1 MATKITGTYTPSTST
16 TPTFGTSSAA
26 NTALQNAI
34 NAVSP
39 TKISVDAKYGPQ
51 TQSALQSLTSQ
62 GYTYTNGAFTKPTT
76 GSNIVSSSAPV
87 VKEEKKITDDVNSLT
102 VPNVSEENAKVASE
116 KAIKII
122 EDRMAELKTQGE
134 ADIAGIGAAF
144 DEARGRAEGEQKKEK
159 ATTNVA
165 LFRAGGYLGTQA
177 SGVGVLNNL
186 AQTHRTE
193 IASLEA
199 KKAAAIQEAKNA
211 TSSKMFELAMKKV
224 DEVKDLDKEI
234 NTRRNKF
241 FDQTIQLS
249 QENRQKQAAE
259 IDKIEK
265 IGPTILESIAGL
277 DEAEARDFIFSAA
290 TDLNMDPNLLMGEV
304 NTLVAKKNEEATK
317 QVYSLAQ
324 KYPSAGIVSTD
335 TFEGAQQKVRNSR
348 EYRVDIAKAEADL
361 ANTNALINA
370 RVKDEAIDYS
380 DPILKTYSDTTGE
393 IVSSPSKARAV
404 IGYADSILGGKEVVA
419 DDTKTLTENQ
429 IKSTDA
435 NKLVQDA
442 FIKFK
447 GKDSELSDA
456 TVWSWLSSPEAQAMN
471 DEAKKQEI
479 MANGKNPEDFGIY

>member
-234 NTRRNKF
+234 KELGKNVTSVQPSV
-241 FDQTIQLS
+241 DQ
-249 QENRQKQAAE
+249 
-259 IDKIEK
+259 
-265 IGPTILESIAGL
+265 
-277 DEAEARDFIFSAA
+277 
-290 TDLNMDPNLLMGEV
+290 
-304 NTLVAKKNEEATK
+304 
-317 QVYSLAQ
+317 
-324 KYPSAGIVSTD
+324 
-335 TFEGAQQKVRNSR
+335 
-348 EYRVDIAKAEADL
+348 
-361 ANTNALINA
+361 IN
-370 RVKDEAIDYS
+370 
-380 DPILKTYSDTTGE
+380 
-393 IVSSPSKARAV
+393 
-404 IGYADSILGGKEVVA
+404 
-419 DDTKTLTENQ
+419 KTLQ
-429 IKSTDA
+429 
-435 NKLVQDA
+435 
-442 FIKFK
+442 
-447 GKDSELSDA
+447 
-456 TVWSWLSSPEAQAMN
+456 
-471 DEAKKQEI
+471 
-479 MANGKNPEDFGIY
+479 